1 MGFLKMSTGVYKRTE
16 KYKKAMSTIQ
26 KLKWENPIYRKNM
39 IEAQKR
45 AKRKK
50 GPWIRFNCK
59 ICGHFFW
66 VTPSRK
72 FKAKFCSLKCQ
83 LTHVHKGNK
92 KKDCFLICVVC
103 GKKKKIWPAK
113 IKEGIVCCSRKC
125 QWINRRGE
133 KNPAWNGGTSREP
146 YGLEFGPRLKEE
158 IRKRDN
164 YICQIAICGLVQNG
178 RKFPIHHIDYDRKN
192 NDKFNLITL
201 CNHHHSRTNYD
212 RDYWQI
218 YLQNLQEIRL
228 S

>member
-1 MGFLKMSTGVYKRTE
+1 M
-16 KYKKAMSTIQ
+16 
-26 KLKWENPIYRKNM
+26 
-39 IEAQKR
+39 
-45 AKRKK
+45 RKK
-50 GPWIRFNCK
+50 IINKGWFKKGHIAWNKGKCQRSKIRFNCM
-59 ICGHFFW
+59 ICGKFFW
-66 VTPSRK
+66 VRYSRK
-72 FKAKFCSLKCQ
+72 FTAKVCSQECQ
-83 LTHVHKGNK
+83 LKYLHKKNDKGQY
-92 KKDCFLICVVC
+92 LICVVC
-103 GKKKKIWPAK
+103 GKKKKVFPAR
-113 IKEGIVCCSRKC
+113 IKAGLVCCSRKC

-133 KNPAWNGGTSREP
+133 KNPTWNGGTSREP
-146 YGLEFGPRLKEE
+146 YGLEFGLRLKEE